1 MFPQP
6 PDSPTGPHDT
16 DPAHPD
22 TFPGSLDTFPGYIG
36 SISFDG
42 NNDDLAILVV
52 HKLKHCGQFIYLLVE
67 CSHDLQ
73 TVLQDILTHFLDP
86 LTRFLDLIYS
96 C

>member
-1 MFPQP
+1 MRVESFLVSSYIFPQP

-36 SISFDG
+36 SISCDG

-52 HKLKHCGQFIYLLVE
+52 H
-67 CSHDLQ
+67 
-73 TVLQDILTHFLDP
+73 
-86 LTRFLDLIYS
+86 
-96 C
+96 

>member
-16 DPAHPD
+16 DPSHPD

-52 HKLKHCGQFIYLLVE
+52 H
-67 CSHDLQ
+67 
-73 TVLQDILTHFLDP
+73 
-86 LTRFLDLIYS
+86 
-96 C
+96 

>member
-1 MFPQP
+1 MESFLVPSYMFPRP
-6 PDSPTGPHDT
+6 PDSLTGPHDT

-52 HKLKHCGQFIYLLVE
+52 H
-67 CSHDLQ
+67 
-73 TVLQDILTHFLDP
+73 
-86 LTRFLDLIYS
+86 
-96 C
+96 

>member
-1 MFPQP
+1 MFPRP
-6 PDSPTGPHDT
+6 PDNHTGPHDT

-52 HKLKHCGQFIYLLVE
+52 H
-67 CSHDLQ
+67 
-73 TVLQDILTHFLDP
+73 
-86 LTRFLDLIYS
+86 
-96 C
+96 

>member
-1 MFPQP
+1 MCKFPVRVESFLVSSYMFPQP

-52 HKLKHCGQFIYLLVE
+52 H
-67 CSHDLQ
+67 
-73 TVLQDILTHFLDP
+73 
-86 LTRFLDLIYS
+86 
-96 C
+96 

>member
-22 TFPGSLDTFPGYIG
+22 TFPGYIG

-52 HKLKHCGQFIYLLVE
+52 H
-67 CSHDLQ
+67 
-73 TVLQDILTHFLDP
+73 
-86 LTRFLDLIYS
+86 
-96 C
+96 